1 MIRRINQIWLGG
13 LENMPVQYWEYIEE
27 FQQLNKDMEYKLW
40 AEEEIFD
47 TQWHNYKILDKMRSE
62 SKRPGADLRSY
73 YTHVADVVCQE
84 IMYRFGGFYFNCD
97 MLPVQPLDVLDLSK
111 PGFAME
117 DDIHSVNMAMWG
129 MYGAEPVFKDI
140 VYGMERRYFDNPGS
154 LMNFTTGALYM
165 TPIINSYGN
174 RVNRWHRNVFNP
186 IHFSQI
192 EYGTSPDLLNY
203 IPPKETVAI
212 HCWGHRLRP
221 HNQRI
226 IESDW

>member
-1 MIRRINQIWLGG
+1 
-13 LENMPVQYWEYIEE
+13 MPPQYNEYWSEW
-27 FQQLNKDMEYKLW
+27 QQLNPD
-40 AEEEIFD
+40 AELLTWTEDEIFSRE
-47 TQWHNYKILDKMRSE
+47 WHNQRIIDRMIRE
-62 SKRPGADLRSY
+62 SHLPGADLRSY

-84 IMYRFGGFYFNCD
+84 IMYRYGGFYVNCD
-97 MLPVQPLDVLDLSK
+97 MLPIAPLDVLDLSK

-129 MYGAEPVFKDI
+129 MHGAELVFRDI
-140 VYGMERRYFDNPGS
+140 VHGMQDRYFNNPGA

-192 EYGTSPDLLNY
+192 EYGTTPDLLNFVA
-203 IPPKETVAI
+203 PKETVAI
-212 HCWGHRLRP
+212 HCWGHRLNP

-226 IESDW
+226 IESGW